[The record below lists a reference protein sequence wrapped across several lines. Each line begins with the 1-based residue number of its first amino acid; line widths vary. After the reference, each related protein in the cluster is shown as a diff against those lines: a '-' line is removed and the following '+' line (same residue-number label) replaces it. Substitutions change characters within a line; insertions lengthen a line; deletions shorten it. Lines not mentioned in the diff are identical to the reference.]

1 MHEVLERLIR
11 EGQGKRIACYGAGD
25 YACCLLAFLRDRG
38 MDIDLFVVTEAPP
51 NQKPV
56 LGVRVV
62 SLTAVREPN
71 DFMWVVCV
79 LAKYRKA
86 IQASLRARGIDQYM
100 VIDRECF
107 HAACLEAAKKNTDL
121 HHTAKKERCFLLGMG
136 PSIRRQ
142 NLKRLR
148 DEVVYTCSFVS
159 LLPEYGDIQP
169 EFYTS
174 ASLVGDEFKDTRYIM
189 EVLRFYEETISSP
202 TFILDCWDR
211 PYIQEAGSFKRKKV
225 YYMLQD
231 GQWNDSRHAIYR
243 LDKNSPGVQT
253 GSIMMLKVAM
263 GMGYKKIYLLGME
276 NDLMRK
282 TYDHAYDLNHEMKR
296 RGFSWLGDRM
306 IESINGVKDAPNRSV
321 LKMCLNMYEQYHHL
335 HEIARHNGIEI
346 YNATLGGSLD
356 EFPRVSYETLF

>member
-38 MDIDLFVVTEAPP
+38 MDIDLFVVTEAAR
-51 NQKPV
+51 NQEPV
-56 LGVRVV
+56 LGVQVV
-62 SLTAVREPN
+62 ALAAVREPK

-79 LAKYRKA
+79 SAKYRKA
-86 IQASLRARGIDQYM
+86 IQASLHARGIDQYV
-100 VIDRECF
+100 VIDRPCF
-107 HAACLEAAKKNTDL
+107 QAACLEATKKNKEL
-121 HHTAKKERCFLLGMG
+121 HQAAKRDRCFLLGMG

-142 NLKRLR
+142 NLKLLR
-148 DEVVYTCSFVS
+148 NEVVYTCSFVS

-174 ASLVGDEFKDTRYIM
+174 AALVGDEFKDTRYIM

-202 TFILDCWDR
+202 TLILDCWDR
-211 PYIQEAGSFKRKKV
+211 PYIQEAERFKGKKV

-231 GQWNDSRHAIYR
+231 GQWSDSRRKIYR

-263 GMGYKKIYLLGME
+263 AMGYKKIYLLGME
-276 NDLMRK
+276 NDLVRK
-282 TYDHAYDLNHEMKR
+282 TYDHAYDLNTAMKQ

-306 IESINGVKDAPNRSV
+306 IESINDVKDAPNRSI
-321 LKMCLNMYEQYHHL
+321 LRMCLHMYEQYHHL